1 MGSCISNSGTQVLI
15 VQVRELSEENSRA
28 HHNIMKAIR
37 KLKIAQNAADSG
49 RISRTDGI
57 CHDDLLRFFRIDLF
71 STIGDPDEI
80 RALVVSLS
88 LFAQGQIMTGIHSIM
103 SNIGKLLKKMHNI
116 EVCRQLTMELFKE
129 LSNSI
134 DRVGRWNHQHR
145 RAVHVILSILEGSA
159 SLSDD
164 DGPQLFN
171 PDRSSVSVFD
181 DGLMGRSKRLN
192 EFSENSRITVEYT

>member
-1 MGSCISNSGTQVLI
+1 MGSCVSNSDMRVLI

-28 HHNIMKAIR
+28 HHNIMRAIR

-49 RISRTDGI
+49 RISRIDGI
-57 CHDDLLRFFRIDLF
+57 RHNDLLQFFRVGLF
-71 STIGDPDEI
+71 SSIGDPDEI
-80 RALVVSLS
+80 CALAVSLS

-103 SNIGKLLKKMHNI
+103 SNIGKLLKKMHSI
-116 EVCRQLTMELFKE
+116 EVYRQQTMELFKE

-134 DRVGRWNHQHR
+134 DKVGRWNHQHR

-164 DGPQLFN
+164 DGPQSFH
-171 PDRSSVSVFD
+171 PDRSNFSTLD
-181 DGLMGRSKRLN
+181 DGFMGRSRRLN
-192 EFSENSRITVEYT
+192 ELSENSRITVEYA